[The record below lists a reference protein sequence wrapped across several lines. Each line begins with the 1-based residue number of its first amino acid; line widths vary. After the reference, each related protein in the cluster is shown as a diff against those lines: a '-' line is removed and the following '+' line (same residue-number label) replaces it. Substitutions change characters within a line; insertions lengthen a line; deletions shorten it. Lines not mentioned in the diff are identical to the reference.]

1 MILINVRILLL
12 YQFCVKWIVCE
23 SFHTPQKFAD
33 HGIPSLFMVR
43 YSSLHFQL
51 DELISI
57 SIFSDRFEPSWVHL
71 GTPLETFFG
80 NLGAIG
86 HCGALENPGVSYS
99 SDIGFSR
106 LHKRSYDLI
115 KLIGLHRAHRCHR
128 AS

>member
-1 MILINVRILLL
+1 MKNGHFIITYLAPIKKWKKWKK

-57 SIFSDRFEPSWVHL
+57 SIFCDRFESKSVP
-71 GTPLETFFG
+71 F
-80 NLGAIG
+80 N
-86 HCGALENPGVSYS
+86 LENG
-99 SDIGFSR
+99 
-106 LHKRSYDLI
+106 
-115 KLIGLHRAHRCHR
+115 
-128 AS
+128 